1 MSEERN
7 NNAPD
12 SSAGEKNTR
21 DTGAK
26 ESESGKSFSKD
37 VVTQDDLP
45 ADEDRP
51 VFRPGQAAGAA
62 ETLAK
67 AAALNDP
74 DAAIELLSG
83 FLMKEYSAG
92 GEFSE
97 NWNVIGRELGSAI
110 VKKWQNRSLKQ
121 QATVHKVVGGD
132 HFIRIS
138 RRYDTTVEA
147 MRFINNRKG
156 NMIRIGERLTVVS
169 GPWKITV
176 SKKARLLNVW
186 RKVKD
191 SWQIFAVFPIGV
203 GRKNST
209 PEGAF
214 VINVRLRHPKWHGP
228 DGRVFPYGDKENPLG
243 DYFLKLKSLSAKA
256 GGYGIHGSSNDSS
269 VGRSLSN
276 GCIRMRN
283 SDVEL
288 LYYLLPVSTPV
299 KIMD

>member
-110 VKKWQNRSLKQ
+110 VKKWQ
-121 QATVHKVVGGD
+121 
-132 HFIRIS
+132 
-138 RRYDTTVEA
+138 
-147 MRFINNRKG
+147 
-156 NMIRIGERLTVVS
+156 
-169 GPWKITV
+169 ITLP
-176 SKKARLLNVW
+176 A
-186 RKVKD
+186 
-191 SWQIFAVFPIGV
+191 
-203 GRKNST
+203 KNLHCNKMC
-209 PEGAF
+209 A
-214 VINVRLRHPKWHGP
+214 
-228 DGRVFPYGDKENPLG
+228 
-243 DYFLKLKSLSAKA
+243 A
-256 GGYGIHGSSNDSS
+256 
-269 VGRSLSN
+269 
-276 GCIRMRN
+276 
-283 SDVEL
+283 
-288 LYYLLPVSTPV
+288 
-299 KIMD
+299 